1 MFKWVDPMTEFGKIA
16 FSFLI
21 GALLMALLI
30 DRCGNKPSGEVI
42 VPQDTTSYSV
52 ILPPPKP
59 ETVQPAKPV
68 EVIKVVYRDRWREWS
83 GDTIIVRDTIIKSVC
98 DSLMQ
103 FRTYELKAGSE
114 KVDITANIKV
124 LGYLDSSRIDWMM
137 NIPEVRMPEPKPSIF
152 IGGFAGKTYGGHLMY
167 QKGKVIYYCSFDNQ
181 KEFRMG
187 VAFGF

>member
-16 FSFLI
+16 LSFMI

-59 ETVQPAKPV
+59 EIVQPAKPI
-68 EVIKVVYRDRWREWS
+68 EVIKVVYRDRWREWEKDT
-83 GDTIIVRDTIIKSVC
+83 DTIIEADIC

-103 FRTYELKAGSE
+103 FRTYELKAGSN

-124 LGYLDSSRIDWMM
+124 LGYLDSSRIDWKM
-137 NIPEVRMPEPKPSIF
+137 NIEEVRIPSPKPYIF
-152 IGGFAGKTYGGHLMY
+152 IGGFAGQTYGGHVMY
-167 QKGKVIYYCSFDNQ
+167 QRGKVIYYGSLDNQ

>member
-30 DRCGNKPSGEVI
+30 DRCGHKPSGTVL
-42 VPQDTTSYSV
+42 VPQDTTSHSV
-52 ILPPPKP
+52 VLPPPKP
-59 ETVQPAKPV
+59 EIVHPAKPV
-68 EVIKVVYRDRWREWS
+68 EIIKVVYRDRWREWS

-103 FRTYELKAGSE
+103 FRTYQLKAGSE

-124 LGYLDSSRIDWMM
+124 LGYLDSSRIDWRM
-137 NIPEVRMPEPKPSIF
+137 NIPEVRIPETKHVY
-152 IGGFAGKTYGGHLMY
+152 IGGFAGNTYGGHLMY
-167 QKGKVIYYCSFDNQ
+167 QRGKVIYYGSFDNK
-181 KEFRMG
+181 KEVRMG
-187 VAFGF
+187 VGFGF